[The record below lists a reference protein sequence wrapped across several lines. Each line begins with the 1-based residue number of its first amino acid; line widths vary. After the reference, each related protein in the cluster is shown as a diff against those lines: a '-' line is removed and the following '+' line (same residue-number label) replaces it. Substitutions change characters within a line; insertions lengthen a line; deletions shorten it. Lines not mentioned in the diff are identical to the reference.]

1 MRPEVPEIIEV
12 GYGEVVAIPHVM
24 FELVA
29 GVRGGGKSET
39 FIVGYF
45 APISWKKNLLVVI
58 ARTVLAK

>member
-1 MRPEVPEIIEV
+1 MRPEVPKIIEV
-12 GYGEVVAIPHVM
+12 GYGEVAAIPHVM

-45 APISWKKNLLVVI
+45 CSYIVEKSLLVVI